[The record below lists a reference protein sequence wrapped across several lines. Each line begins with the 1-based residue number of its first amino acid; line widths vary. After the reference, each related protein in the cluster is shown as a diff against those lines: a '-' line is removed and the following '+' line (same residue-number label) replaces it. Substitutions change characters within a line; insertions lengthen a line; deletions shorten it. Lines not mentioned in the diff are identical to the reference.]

1 MENDVQT
8 KPFGANH
15 FTFFWDT
22 DVAEH
27 FLREKLG
34 FLMVCDLNMR
44 KHADSHVL
52 NIRWITMDC
61 VIYFLR
67 NYLDLKKLGSF
78 GLMNSGSE
86 GSEIREICPETKG
99 ETKKIGTGKISKL
112 RHFLLCGV

>member
-1 MENDVQT
+1 MPQNI
-8 KPFGANH
+8 
-15 FTFFWDT
+15 
-22 DVAEH
+22 
-27 FLREKLG
+27 FLREQLG

-61 VIYFLR
+61 VVYFLR

-99 ETKKIGTGKISKL
+99 ETKKN
-112 RHFLLCGV
+112 RHWQNLEAEAFFVVWRVKMFPLSPQQWF